1 MKTLNR
7 ALLSTLAVMAAAPV
21 AAQTQ
26 MAVNAAPPADTPAA
40 VADTTTP
47 KKATSILTMPTAMAP
62 EPVVIGSPAAGAIG
76 EFEAPKQSSVFNGMQ
91 LQIGGAFAQTFQALD
106 HETDA
111 APSPGTMLGNIRPG
125 FNLASANFN
134 LGAQLARGIRVDLES
149 YMASRHHNEFWVKGG
164 YATIDASP
172 FDVPV
177 LNRIME
183 YTTIRAGH
191 MEINYGDAHFRR
203 SDNGNTIRNPFIEN
217 YILDAFTTEIG
228 AEVMVRGPFGSF
240 VVGGVTSGENK
251 GNIKEAAV
259 DASPAYLGKLGFDRQ
274 LSPLLRVRLT
284 GSMYSAESSPAVT
297 LYGGDRTGSRYWGV
311 MEDTTSLK
319 GGTAFTN
326 GRVNPAFAN
335 EISARQINPYL
346 EIGNLELFG
355 VMEWASGKSSKEEER
370 REIEQLAGD
379 VVYRLFNDQVYVGA
393 RYNRVTGDWASQTDL
408 KVTRRALSAGWF
420 LTRNLLT
427 KVEYVQQDYDG
438 FVATDIRNGGQF
450 RGFAIEGVIAF

>member
-1 MKTLNR
+1 MTSLNR
-7 ALLSTLAVMAAAPV
+7 ALLSAVAILAAAPLS
-21 AAQTQ
+21 AQTQ
-26 MAVNAAPPADTPAA
+26 MAVNTDPPATPAA

-47 KKATSILTMPTAMAP
+47 RKATSILAPTAMAP

-76 EFEAPKQSSVFNGMQ
+76 EFEPPKQSSEFNGMQ

-111 APSPGTMLGNIRPG
+111 ANVAMGNIRPG

-228 AEVMVRGPFGSF
+228 AEVMVRGPFGAF
-240 VVGGVTSGENK
+240 VMGGVTSGENK
-251 GNIKEAAV
+251 GNIKEGAV
-259 DASPAYLGKLGFDRQ
+259 DASPAYLGKLGFDHQ
-274 LSPLLRVRLT
+274 FSPLLRVRLT

-319 GGTAFTN
+319 AGSAFTN
-326 GRVNPAFAN
+326 GRVNPAFSN

-355 VMEWASGKSSKEEER
+355 VMEWASGKSAKEEER
-370 REIEQLAGD
+370 REVRQLAGD
-379 VVYRLFNDQVYVGA
+379 VVYRLFNDRVYVGG
-393 RYNRVTGDWASQTDL
+393 RYNRVTGDWSSQTDL
-408 KVTRRALSAGWF
+408 EVTRRAISAGWF

-427 KVEYVQQDYDG
+427 KLEYVQQDYDG
-438 FVATDIRNGGQF
+438 FAATDIRNGGQF

>member
-1 MKTLNR
+1 LNR
-7 ALLSTLAVMAAAPV
+7 ALLSTLAVMAAAPL

-26 MAVNAAPPADTPAA
+26 MAVNTAPPADTPAA

-47 KKATSILTMPTAMAP
+47 RKATSILAPAAMNPA
-62 EPVVIGSPAAGAIG
+62 PVVVGSPAAGAIG
-76 EFEAPKQSSVFNGMQ
+76 QFEPAKQGSEFHGLQ

-111 APSPGTMLGNIRPG
+111 AASPKTMLGEIRPG
-125 FNLASANFN
+125 FTLASANFN

-183 YTTIRAGH
+183 FTTIRAGH

-228 AEVMVRGPFGSF
+228 AEVMVRGPYGAF
-240 VVGGVTSGENK
+240 VMGGVTSGENK
-251 GNIKEAAV
+251 GNIKEGAV
-259 DASPAYLGKLGFDRQ
+259 DASPAYLGKLGFDHQ
-274 LSPLLRVRLT
+274 FSPLLRVRLT

-311 MEDTTSLK
+311 MEDTTSLRV
-319 GGTAFTN
+319 GTAFTN
-326 GRVNPAFAN
+326 GRVNPGFAN
-335 EISARQINPYL
+335 EITAKQINPYL

-355 VMEWASGKSSKEEER
+355 VMEWAGGKSAKEEER
-370 REIEQLAGD
+370 REINHLAGD

-393 RYNRVTGDWASQTDL
+393 RYNRLTGDWASQTDL
-408 KVTRRALSAGWF
+408 KVTRRALSMGWF

-427 KVEYVQQDYDG
+427 KAEYVQQDYDG
-438 FVATDIRNGGQF
+438 FAETDIRNGAQF
-450 RGFAIEGVIAF
+450 RGFSIEGVIAF

>member
-1 MKTLNR
+1 MRTLNR
-7 ALLSTLAVMAAAPV
+7 ALLSLAVIAAAPL

-26 MAVNAAPPADTPAA
+26 LAVNTTPADTPAA
-40 VADTTTP
+40 AADTTAP
-47 KKATSILTMPTAMAP
+47 KKAASIQAPTPMAP
-62 EPVVIGSPAAGAIG
+62 QAVVVGSPAAGAIG
-76 EFEAPKQSSVFNGMQ
+76 QFEPAKQSGEFDGLQ
-91 LQIGGAFAQTFQALD
+91 LQIGGAFAQTWQALD

-111 APSPGTMLGNIRPG
+111 ANVAMGNIRPG

-149 YMASRHHNEFWVKGG
+149 YMSSRHHNEFWVKGG

-203 SDNGNTIRNPFIEN
+203 SDNGNTVRNPFIEN
-217 YILDAFTTEIG
+217 YVLDAFTTEIG
-228 AEVMVRGPFGSF
+228 AEVLVRGPYGAF
-240 VVGGVTSGENK
+240 VMGGVTSGENK
-251 GNIKEAAV
+251 GNVKEGTV

-274 LSPLLRVRLT
+274 VSPMLRVRLT
-284 GSMYSAESSPAVT
+284 GSVYSAASSPAVT

-319 GGTAFTN
+319 AGTAFTN
-326 GRVNPAFAN
+326 GRVNPGFSN
-335 EISARQINPYL
+335 EIRAMQINPYVEL
-346 EIGNLELFG
+346 GNLEVFG
-355 VMEWASGKSSKEEER
+355 VIERARGKAATATET
-370 REIEQLAGD
+370 REVNQLAAD
-379 VVYRLFNDQVYVGA
+379 VVYRFFNDALYVGG
-393 RYNRVTGDWASQTDL
+393 RWNRVTGDWSNQTDL
-408 KVTRRALSAGWF
+408 TVTRTALSAGWF

-427 KVEYVQQDYDG
+427 KAEYVTQSYDG
-438 FVATDIRNGGQF
+438 FAATDIRNGGRF
-450 RGFAIEGVIAF
+450 HGIAIEGVIAF

>member
-1 MKTLNR
+1 MRTLNR
-7 ALLSTLAVMAAAPV
+7 ALLSALAILAAAPLS
-21 AAQTQ
+21 AQTQ
-26 MAVNAAPPADTPAA
+26 MAVNTAPPADTPAS

-47 KKATSILTMPTAMAP
+47 RKAASILAPAAMN
-62 EPVVIGSPAAGAIG
+62 PVPVIVGSPAAGAIG
-76 EFEAPKQSSVFNGMQ
+76 QFEPAKQSREFNGLQ

-111 APSPGTMLGNIRPG
+111 ANVAMGNIRPG

-134 LGAQLARGIRVDLES
+134 LGAQLARGVRVDLES

-183 YTTIRAGH
+183 FTTIRAGH

-217 YILDAFTTEIG
+217 YILDSFTTEIG
-228 AEVMVRGPFGSF
+228 AEVMLRGPYGAF
-240 VVGGVTSGENK
+240 VMGGVTSGENK
-251 GNIKEAAV
+251 GNVKEGAV
-259 DASPAYLGKLGFDRQ
+259 DASPAYLGKLGFDHQ
-274 LSPLLRVRLT
+274 FSPLLRVRLT
-284 GSMYSAESSPAVT
+284 GSMYSAESSPSVT

-319 GGTAFTN
+319 AGSAFTN
-326 GRVNPAFAN
+326 GRVNPAFSN
-335 EISARQINPYL
+335 EITARQINPYL
-346 EIGNLELFG
+346 EIGNLEMFG
-355 VMEWASGKSSKEEER
+355 VIEWASGKAAAAAER
-370 REIEQLAGD
+370 REINQLAGD
-379 VVYRLFNDQVYVGA
+379 VVYRLFDDQLYVGA
-393 RYNRVTGDWASQTDL
+393 RYNRVTGDWANQTDL

-427 KVEYVQQDYDG
+427 KAEYVQQDYRG
-438 FVATDIRNGGQF
+438 FAATDIRNGGQF

>member
-7 ALLSTLAVMAAAPV
+7 ALLAALATLAASSL
-21 AAQTQ
+21 AAQTGTQ
-26 MAVNAAPPADTPAA
+26 LAANTPPQQDTPAA
-40 VADTTTP
+40 AADTTTP
-47 KKATSILTMPTAMAP
+47 PRPTSILAPVPMAP
-62 EPVVIGSPAAGAIG
+62 TPVVVGSPAAGRIG
-76 EFEAPKQSSVFNGMQ
+76 EFEPAKQSREFNGLQ

-111 APSPGTMLGNIRPG
+111 ANVAMGNIRPG
-125 FNLASANFN
+125 FNLASANLN
-134 LGAQLARGIRVDLES
+134 IGAQLARGIRVDLES

-164 YATIDASP
+164 FATIDTSP

-177 LNRIME
+177 LNRIMD

-228 AEVMVRGPFGSF
+228 AEVLVRGPGGTF
-240 VVGGVTSGENK
+240 VMGGMTSGQNK
-251 GNIKEAAV
+251 GDIKEGAV
-259 DASPAYLGKLGFDRQ
+259 DASPAYLGKIGFDRQ
-274 LSPLLRVRLT
+274 FSDLLRLRLT

-319 GGTAFTN
+319 TGTFFTN
-326 GRVNPAFAN
+326 GRVNPAFSN
-335 EISARQINPYL
+335 EITARQINPYV

-355 VMEWASGKSSKEEER
+355 VMEWASGKSAKEEDR
-370 REIEQLAGD
+370 REVNQLAGD
-379 VVYRLFNDQVYVGA
+379 VVYRLFNDALYVGA
-393 RYNRVTGDWASQTDL
+393 RYNRLTGDWASQKDL
-408 KVTRRALSAGWF
+408 TVTRRAFSLGWF
-420 LTRNLLT
+420 ITPNLLT
-427 KVEYVQQDYDG
+427 KAELVQQEYDG
-438 FVATDIRNGGQF
+438 FAATDIRNGGRF
-450 RGFAIEGVIAF
+450 NGIAIEGVIAF